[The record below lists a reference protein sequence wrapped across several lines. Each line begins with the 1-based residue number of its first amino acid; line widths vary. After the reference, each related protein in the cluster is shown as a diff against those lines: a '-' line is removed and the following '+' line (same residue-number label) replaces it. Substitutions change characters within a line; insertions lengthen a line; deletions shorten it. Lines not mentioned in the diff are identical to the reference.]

1 MFLCVIFVVEP
12 LVAFARL
19 RVDAVA
25 DNDGGTTMSVADELE
40 IEREGER
47 RGGKCP
53 RISSG
58 REAGPL

>member
-1 MFLCVIFVVEP
+1 MVEP
-12 LVAFARL
+12 LVALARL
-19 RVDAVA
+19 RVDAVG
-25 DNDGGTTMSVADELE
+25 DNDSGTTMLVADKLE

-53 RISSG
+53 RVSSE

>member
-1 MFLCVIFVVEP
+1 MVEP
-12 LVAFARL
+12 LVALAQL
-19 RVDAVA
+19 RVDAVG
-25 DNDGGTTMSVADELE
+25 DNDGGAAMSVADELE

-53 RISSG
+53 RVSSE

>member
-1 MFLCVIFVVEP
+1 MVEP
-12 LVAFARL
+12 LVALARL
-19 RVDAVA
+19 WVDAVG
-25 DNDGGTTMSVADELE
+25 DNDGGAAMSVADELE

-53 RISSG
+53 RVSSE

>member
-1 MFLCVIFVVEP
+1 MVEP
-12 LVAFARL
+12 LVALARL
-19 RVDAVA
+19 RVDALG
-25 DNDGGTTMSVADELE
+25 DNDGGTAMSVADELE

-53 RISSG
+53 RISSE